1 LGVSVKERIPRRP
14 GSVGAGVGSGV
25 LDADVAMAAVANGCG
40 VSVGVGV
47 DSGAAS
53 SVSAG
58 SGCGVSVGAA
68 VARAVGSSVTAG
80 MIPVADAAGDGVA
93 AGVGSAPR
101 IPTSIPR
108 QAIFS
113 ASTAAITHHLI
124 IRSSK
129 IHAYARISIRIM
141 PPFDV
146 CVIHPKVD
154 IRME

>member
-1 LGVSVKERIPRRP
+1 VLGT
-14 GSVGAGVGSGV
+14 
-25 LDADVAMAAVANGCG
+25 DAARAAVANGCG

-47 DSGAAS
+47 DRGAAS
-53 SVSAG
+53 SVCVG

-68 VARAVGSSVTAG
+68 VARAVGSSVITG
-80 MIPVADAAGDGVA
+80 VIPDADAAGDGVTT
-93 AGVGSAPR
+93 GVGSAPR
-101 IPTSIPR
+101 IPMSIPR
-108 QAIFS
+108 QAILS
-113 ASTAAITHHLI
+113 ASTAAITRHLI

>member
-14 GSVGAGVGSGV
+14 GSVGGGSGV
-25 LDADVAMAAVANGCG
+25 PGADVARAAVANGCG
-40 VSVGVGV
+40 VSVG
-47 DSGAAS
+47 
-53 SVSAG
+53 
-58 SGCGVSVGAA
+58 AA
-68 VARAVGSSVTAG
+68 VACAVGSSVTTG
-80 MIPVADAAGDGVA
+80 VIPDVDAAGDGVA

-108 QAIFS
+108 QAILS
-113 ASTAAITHHLI
+113 ASTAAITRILI